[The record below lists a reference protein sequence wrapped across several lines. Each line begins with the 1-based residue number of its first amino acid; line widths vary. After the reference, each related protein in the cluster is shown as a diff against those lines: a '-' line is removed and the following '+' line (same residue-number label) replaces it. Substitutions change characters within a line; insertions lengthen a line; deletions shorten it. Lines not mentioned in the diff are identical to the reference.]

1 MSKIILDNLG
11 ELDWI
16 SWKAWDQ
23 RILWSRRNPACS
35 QLSALPKSL
44 YGLPFLV
51 AALLA
56 SGVPGYELD
65 CGGGGL
71 VA

>member
-1 MSKIILDNLG
+1 MRKIILDNLG

-16 SWKAWDQ
+16 NWKALRLKDSLKQKEFWQ
-23 RILWSRRNPACS
+23 
-35 QLSALPKSL
+35 QLRPFLRSL
-44 YGLPFLV
+44 SSLPFLV
-51 AALLA
+51 AALLI
-56 SGVPGYELD
+56 SGVPSYELN